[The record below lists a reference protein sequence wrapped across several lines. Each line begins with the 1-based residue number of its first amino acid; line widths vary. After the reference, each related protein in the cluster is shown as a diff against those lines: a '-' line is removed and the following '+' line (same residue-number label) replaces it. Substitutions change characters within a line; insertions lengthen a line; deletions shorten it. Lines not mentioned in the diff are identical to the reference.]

1 MMLPANLA
9 KSRAAGARGLGELLM
24 VSPHTGSGMLQ
35 TLRYSPYSVP
45 VSTNNAMVAALSQQ
59 PLALTNH
66 STAAAVGGTSP
77 LQAALAAAQAAV
89 AAGQQQQPAVGHTAT
104 HGLHHAASAAHQLP
118 QLQLIGLDSNGQL
131 SSLSQL
137 LSAAAASGQFGAAT
151 ANHHGCKVA
160 PSLSVPTTLSSSQA
174 AICYSNPFTN
184 ALVASGQQG
193 QASSGLGSGAGTP
206 TSGHAHPHQLHHSHH
221 HQAPNLGYNVSDLLN
236 LQGLQGL
243 QVPVGL

>member
-1 MMLPANLA
+1 MLPANLA

-45 VSTNNAMVAALSQQ
+45 VSTNTAMVAALSQQ
-59 PLALTNH
+59 PLSLTNH
-66 STAAAVGGTSP
+66 STAAAVSGTSP

-89 AAGQQQQPAVGHTAT
+89 AAGQQQSAGHNAT

-137 LSAAAASGQFGAAT
+137 LSAAAASGQFAAAA

-160 PSLSVPTTLSSSQA
+160 TSLSVPTTLSSSQA

-193 QASSGLGSGAGTP
+193 QASGAGRLGSGAGTP

-221 HQAPNLGYNVSDLLN
+221 HQAHNLGYNVSDLLN